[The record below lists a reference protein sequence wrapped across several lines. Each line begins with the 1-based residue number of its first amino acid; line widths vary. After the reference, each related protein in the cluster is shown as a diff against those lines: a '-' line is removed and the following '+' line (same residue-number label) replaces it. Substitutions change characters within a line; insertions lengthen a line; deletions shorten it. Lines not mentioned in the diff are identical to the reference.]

1 MRDVK
6 VASTVQSP
14 HRRGLGLRQAVF
26 VLVGLMALAAA
37 WRLAPQAHTPTQ
49 TSSALLGPSVGFS
62 RVEETGKRLYVA
74 ICAYCHGVGGD
85 GFGLNAPNL
94 AVPPRDHTNSAY
106 MTSRTDEQLFAVIKY
121 GGAAQ
126 GKSTLMPPWGGRLSD
141 REITALVAYLRALT
155 RTPAKHEEPEH

>member
-1 MRDVK
+1 MQFLRIGRSGLRWGTLAACILATLLAGWK
-6 VASTVQSP
+6 LAPRVQSRSEP
-14 HRRGLGLRQAVF
+14 SAEVPVRPLGLS
-26 VLVGLMALAAA
+26 
-37 WRLAPQAHTPTQ
+37 RL
-49 TSSALLGPSVGFS
+49 
-62 RVEETGKRLYVA
+62 EETGKRLYVS

-94 AVPPRDHTNSAY
+94 AVPPRDHTDSAY
-106 MTSRTDEQLFAVIKY
+106 MATRSDEQLFEVIKY

-155 RTPAKHEEPEH
+155 RTPAKHVEPEH